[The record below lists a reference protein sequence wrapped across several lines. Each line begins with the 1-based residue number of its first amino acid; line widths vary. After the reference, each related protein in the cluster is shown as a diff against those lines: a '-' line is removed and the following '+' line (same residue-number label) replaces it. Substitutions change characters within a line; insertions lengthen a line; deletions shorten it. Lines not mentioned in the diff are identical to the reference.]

1 LENYRPSG
9 EDALIDNIQLEY
21 TRFSSGVTS
30 FADENGKTPMPYNAI
45 DVSTRRHQ
53 DGVINKEC
61 WRVNLATAIF
71 ALTYVLISLGENS
84 PRKLDRPTVALLG
97 AVLMVMTGSLTR
109 AEAAAALDFS
119 TLAVLFGMMVLLTV
133 MMQSRLPTWLAL
145 RALSRC
151 HNPHALL
158 ALVVFSSGLAS
169 AVMLNDTVC
178 LLGSPLLLEITE
190 QARITAVPF
199 LLALATSSN
208 IGSAMTLTGN
218 PQNIIIGH
226 ASGLGWSAFALRMA
240 PIVALCLTVNW
251 LMLEALYR
259 KSLAS
264 VDGPWDE
271 RRRHSAPH
279 TVPVDHA
286 LAFKSV
292 CVFAGLILA
301 FLAGAP
307 MDFASVTAATA
318 LLVWANRAPRE
329 ALGSVDWSLLLFF
342 AGLFVVVA
350 GFVKADRYLLEQ
362 WTGALRT
369 QKGLASVVQFSLV
382 TLVGSNLFSNVPF
395 VLIIS
400 HWVKLA
406 PHPQFIWM
414 LLALTST
421 FAGNLTLFGSVA
433 NVIVAQGAQPQV
445 SLRFSEFLR
454 VGAPITLVTTSLGAL
469 LLWVF
474 WKLGWLG

>member
-1 LENYRPSG
+1 
-9 EDALIDNIQLEY
+9 
-21 TRFSSGVTS
+21 
-30 FADENGKTPMPYNAI
+30 
-45 DVSTRRHQ
+45 
-53 DGVINKEC
+53 
-61 WRVNLATAIF
+61 VNLATVIL

-84 PRKLDRPTVALLG
+84 PRKLDRPTAALLG
-97 AVLMVMTGSLTR
+97 GVLMVMTGSLTR

-133 MMQSRLPTWLAL
+133 LMQSGLPTWLAL
-145 RALSRC
+145 KALSRC
-151 HNPHALL
+151 RSPHALL

-178 LLGSPLLLEITE
+178 LLGTPLLLEITT
-190 QARITAVPF
+190 QTRVPAVPF

-226 ASGLGWSAFALRMA
+226 ASGWGWSAFALRMA

-259 KSLAS
+259 RSLAS
-264 VDGPWDE
+264 MDGQWDVQWRRSTSHSVAVD
-271 RRRHSAPH
+271 R
-279 TVPVDHA
+279 T

-307 MDFASVTAATA
+307 MDLAAVTAATA
-318 LLVWANRAPRE
+318 LLVWANRPPRGALE
-329 ALGSVDWSLLLFF
+329 AVDWSLLLFF

-350 GFVKADRYLLEQ
+350 GFVKAEHDLLER
-362 WTGALRT
+362 WTGALGT
-369 QKGLASVVQFSLV
+369 QVRLASVVQVSLA

-395 VLIIS
+395 VLIMS
-400 HWVKLA
+400 PWAKQMS
-406 PHPQFIWM
+406 HPQFIWM

-433 NVIVAQGAQPQV
+433 NVIVAQGAQPRV
-445 SLRFSEFLR
+445 SLGFGDFLR
-454 VGAPITLVTTSLGAL
+454 AGVPITLTTTAVGAL

-474 WKLGWLG
+474 WRWGWL